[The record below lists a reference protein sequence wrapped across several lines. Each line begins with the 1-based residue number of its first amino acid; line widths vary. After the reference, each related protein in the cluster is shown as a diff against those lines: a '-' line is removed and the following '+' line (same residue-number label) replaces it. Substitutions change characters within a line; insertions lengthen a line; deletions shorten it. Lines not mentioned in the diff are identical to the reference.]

1 MKPNT
6 AKFAF
11 KAQGPDEHPNPWT
24 TLSLDVVYDNPWIR
38 VTHRDV
44 KNPAG
49 GDGIYGVVHFKNIAI
64 GIVPL
69 DAEGYTWLVG
79 QYRYTLNR
87 YSWEIPEGGCPMG
100 TNPLDSAK
108 RELQEETGLSAKE
121 WIPLLEMHT
130 SNSVTDEYGV
140 AFIAR
145 QLTQGAAAPEETE
158 DLQVR
163 RLPFQEAYQMVLD
176 GVITDALS
184 AIAILKAEVWLR
196 TGQL

>member
-1 MKPNT
+1 MKPNKT
-6 AKFAF
+6 SFAF
-11 KAQGPDEHPNPWT
+11 KSQGADNHPNPWS

-44 KNPAG
+44 KNPSG
-49 GDGIYGVVHFKNIAI
+49 GNGIYGVVHFKNVAI

-69 DAEGYTWLVG
+69 DAENYTWLVG

-87 YSWEIPEGGCPMG
+87 YSWEIPEGGCPLG
-100 TNPLDSAK
+100 TEPLDSAK
-108 RELQEETGLSAKE
+108 RELLEETGLSAKE

-140 AFIAR
+140 AYIAR
-145 QLTQGAAAPEETE
+145 KLTLGTAEPEETE

-163 RLPFQEAYQMVLD
+163 RLPFQEAYEMVLQGD
-176 GVITDALS
+176 ITDALS
-184 AIAILKAEVWLR
+184 AIAILKTEAWLR
-196 TGQL
+196 QGLL

>member
-6 AKFAF
+6 VKFAF
-11 KAQGPDEHPNPWT
+11 RAQGPDEYPNPWS

-49 GDGIYGVVHFKNIAI
+49 GAGIYGVVHFKNIAI

-79 QYRYTLNR
+79 QYRYTLNQ
-87 YSWEIPEGGCPMG
+87 YSWEIPEGGCPLG
-100 TNPLDSAK
+100 TDPLDSAK

-140 AFIAR
+140 AYIAR